1 MPQIPLS
8 FDILRDG
15 LVFLR
20 TAYDLLRSFIGN
32 ILANTL
38 FKAAPQTADIYSDA
52 LSLLISLTAL
62 YLLLEFVTIGKRIIK
77 TILILGWVLL
87 LIAIGLSALQLI
99 K

>member
-1 MPQIPLS
+1 M
-8 FDILRDG
+8 RDG

-32 ILANTL
+32 ILTNTL
-38 FKAAPQTADIYSDA
+38 FKAAPKTADIYSDA

-87 LIAIGLSALQLI
+87 LIAIGLSSLQLI